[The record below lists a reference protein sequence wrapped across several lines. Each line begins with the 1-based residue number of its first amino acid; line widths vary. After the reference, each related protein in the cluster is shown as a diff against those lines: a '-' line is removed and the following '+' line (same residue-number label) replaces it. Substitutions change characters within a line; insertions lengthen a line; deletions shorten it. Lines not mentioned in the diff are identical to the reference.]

1 MTAQSTL
8 EQEQSD
14 IFKILQAFTAG
25 ASLEEIQSALA
36 LPLERRTLQRR
47 LARLVETGQIIIKG
61 KGRATRY
68 VPSAAAASTDDSIP
82 LSAEAQSIRTQ
93 VNRPKHQR
101 MPVGYNL
108 DFLESYQPNV
118 TFYLSQQERA
128 HLVHLGKTDGMTQN
142 NKLAAGTYAKH
153 ILQRLLIDLSW
164 NSSRLEGNTY
174 SLLETER
181 LLALG
186 EAAAGKP
193 ALDAQM
199 ILNHKDAIEFLVE
212 SAEDIGFNRYTILNL
227 HALLANNLLPD
238 PQAPGRLRFIE
249 VGIGGSV
256 FEPLGIPQRINDA
269 FDLILQKASRIENP
283 FEQAFFAMVQL
294 PYLQPFDGVNK
305 RVSRLAAKI
314 PLLKHNLAP
323 LSFVEMPE
331 SLYIQGMLGVYEL
344 NQPALLKDVFLWAYT
359 RSAARYA
366 AIRQNITEP
375 DPFRLKYRDKMQAL
389 IHAIISQM
397 MTRSAAAEAIKT
409 TTAKLPVT
417 DQARF
422 TETVETDLLSLHE
435 GNFARYRVSLRA
447 FQEWQ
452 RQW

>member
-1 MTAQSTL
+1 MTAKPTL
-8 EQEQSD
+8 EQEQTD
-14 IFKILQAFTAG
+14 ILKILQAFTAG

-36 LPLERRTLQRR
+36 SPLERRTLQRR
-47 LARLVETGQIIIKG
+47 LARLVEAGQITTKG

-68 VPSAAAASTDDSIP
+68 FARALTASADDTIP
-82 LSAEAQSIRTQ
+82 LSTEAQSIRMQ

-108 DFLESYQPNV
+108 DFLDSYQPNV

-128 HLVHLGKTDGMTQN
+128 HLAHLGKTDGMTHP
-142 NKLAAGTYAKH
+142 AGTYAKH

-212 SAEDIGFNRYTILNL
+212 AAEDIGFNRTTILNL

-256 FEPLGIPQRINDA
+256 FQPLGIPQRINDA
-269 FDLILQKASRIENP
+269 FDLILQKASIIENP

-294 PYLQPFDGVNK
+294 PYLQPFDDVNK
-305 RVSRLAAKI
+305 RVSRLAANI

-344 NQPALLKDVFLWAYT
+344 NQPALLKDVSLWAYT

-366 AIRQNITEP
+366 AIRQNISEP

-389 IHAIISQM
+389 IHEIITQM
-397 MTRSAAAEAIKT
+397 MTRSAAAVAIKT
-409 TTAKLPVT
+409 ATAKLPVT

-422 TETVETDLLSLHE
+422 TETVETDLLALHE

-447 FQEWQ
+447 FQDWQ

>member
-1 MTAQSTL
+1 MTAKPTL

-14 IFKILQAFTAG
+14 IFKILQAFPAG
-25 ASLEEIQSALA
+25 ANLEEIQGALA
-36 LPLERRTLQRR
+36 SPLGRRTLQRR
-47 LARLVETGQIIIKG
+47 LARLVETGQITVKG

-68 VPSAAAASTDDSIP
+68 LPSASVATADDTIP

-108 DFLESYQPNV
+108 NFLESYQPNV

-128 HLVHLGKTDGMTQN
+128 HLAQLGKTDGMTHP
-142 NKLAAGTYAKH
+142 AGTYAKH

-212 SAEDIGFNRYTILNL
+212 AAEDIGFNHYTILNL

-256 FEPLGIPQRINDA
+256 FQPLGIPQRINDA
-269 FDLILQKASRIENP
+269 FDLILQKASTIENP

-294 PYLQPFDGVNK
+294 PYLQPFDDVNK
-305 RVSRLAAKI
+305 RVSRLAANI

-344 NQPALLKDVFLWAYT
+344 NQPALLKDVFLWAYA

-375 DPFRLKYRDKMQAL
+375 DPFRLKYRDKIQAL
-389 IHAIISQM
+389 IHEIITQM
-397 MTRSAAAEAIKT
+397 MTRSAAAVAIKT

-422 TETVETDLLSLHE
+422 TETVETDLLALHE
-435 GNFARYRVSLRA
+435 GNFARYRISLRT
-447 FQEWQ
+447 FQDWK

>member
-1 MTAQSTL
+1 MTAKPTL
-8 EQEQSD
+8 EQEQTT
-14 IFKILQAFTAG
+14 ILKAVQGFSAG
-25 ASLEEIQSALA
+25 ASLEDIQDALQSS
-36 LPLERRTLQRR
+36 LERRTLQRR
-47 LARLVETGQIIIKG
+47 LARLVEAGQVSIKG

-68 VPSAAAASTDDSIP
+68 LAVASATGADDNPIS
-82 LSAEAQSIRTQ
+82 LSPQAQSIRAQ

-101 MPVGYNL
+101 MPMGYRF
-108 DFLESYQPNV
+108 DFLEAYQPNE
-118 TFYLSQQERA
+118 TFYLSQEERH
-128 HLVHLGKTDGMTQN
+128 HLQTLGKTDGMTHP
-142 NKLAAGTYAKH
+142 AGTYAKH

-193 ALDAQM
+193 VLDAQM

-212 SAEDIGFNRYTILNL
+212 AAEDIGFNRYTILNL

-256 FEPLGIPQRINDA
+256 FQPLGIPQLINDY
-269 FDLILQKASRIENP
+269 FDLILKKAAAIENP

-294 PYLQPFDGVNK
+294 PYLQPFDDVNK
-305 RVSRLAAKI
+305 RVSRLAANI

-344 NQPALLKDVFLWAYT
+344 NQPALLKDVFLWAYA

-366 AIRQNITEP
+366 AIRQNVTEP

-389 IHAIISQM
+389 IHNIIARM
-397 MTRSAAAEAIKT
+397 MTRSVAVEAIKIAAAGLP
-409 TTAKLPVT
+409 TA

-422 TETVETDLLSLHE
+422 TEAVETDLLGLNE
-435 GNFARYRVSLRA
+435 GNCARYRVSLRT
-447 FQEWQ
+447 FQDWK